1 MRLRTQF
8 CAAAALLA
16 GVAQYGHPSSAFAAP
31 AGDAVVLW
39 NTNAGVVAT
48 KACMEAADN
57 NDPFHESRM
66 YAMMHIAIHDALN
79 AIDRKYQSYAF
90 DKQADAGTSPD
101 AAVAAAAR
109 DVLTRSSP
117 NCRLNCTRRRASMPA
132 LPASKLP
139 IRAALAAIPDAP
151 AKTQGIAL
159 GQASAAAILAKRA
172 DDHSTAGPLLN
183 KNCPRGPAWEVS
195 VHTGIPLRRL

>member
-57 NDPFHESRM
+57 NDPFHKSRM
-66 YAMMHIAIHDALN
+66 YAMMHIAMHDALN

-90 DKQADAGTSPD
+90 DKKADAGTSPD
-101 AAVAAAAR
+101 AAVAAAAH
-109 DVLTRSSP
+109 DVLTKSITQLP
-117 NCRLNCTRRRASMPA
+117 AELLRRRVSMPP

-139 IRAALAAIPDAP
+139 IALHLPPSPTRQPRHKVSPWDRHRRQP
-151 AKTQGIAL
+151 
-159 GQASAAAILAKRA
+159 S
-172 DDHSTAGPLLN
+172 SPSGPTII
-183 KNCPRGPAWEVS
+183 RQ
-195 VHTGIPLRRL
+195 TGLC